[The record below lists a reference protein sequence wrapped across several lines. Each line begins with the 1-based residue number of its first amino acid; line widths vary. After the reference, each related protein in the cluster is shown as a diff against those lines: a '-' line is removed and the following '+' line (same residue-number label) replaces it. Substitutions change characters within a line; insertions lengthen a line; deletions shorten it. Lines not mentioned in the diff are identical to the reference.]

1 MNQPAYA
8 LAPSR
13 AERLVRHVSVLY
25 LLLLVAL
32 PLLALVWFGVG
43 DGGSSMTE
51 LLRSRTARSALGL
64 TVWTSTLVAF
74 LNVIFGTLSA
84 WVLVRYPIPG
94 RAMISALLDLPLA
107 IPTLVAGVALALL
120 YGPNSLIGQR
130 LVELGLPIIFA
141 RPGIVLALLFVTLP
155 FVVRAVEPVLSEIDV
170 GEEEA
175 AKTLGATPFQ
185 IFRSVFVPAL
195 APAALSSGIRSLG
208 RALGEFGSVVVVAGN
223 IPLKTLTTPV
233 FILGEIESGAP
244 RTAAAISVIL
254 LTVALLLH
262 AGAGILE
269 RRFGARHASS

>member
-13 AERLVRHVSVLY
+13 GERLVRHVSVLY

-32 PLLALVWFGVG
+32 PLLALIWFGVA
-43 DGGSSMTE
+43 DGGGSLID
-51 LLRSRTARSALGL
+51 LLGSRTARAALGL
-64 TVWTSTLVAF
+64 TVWTSTLVAI
-74 LNVIFGTLSA
+74 LNVLFGTLTA
-84 WVLVRYPIPG
+84 WVLVRYPIRG

-107 IPTLVAGVALALL
+107 IPTLVAGVMLALL
-120 YGPNSLIGQR
+120 YGPNSLIGHK
-130 LVELGLPIIFA
+130 LVEFGLPIIFA
-141 RPGIVLALLFVTLP
+141 QPGIVLALLFVTLP

-185 IFRSVFVPAL
+185 TFRTVFVPAI
-195 APAALSSGIRSLG
+195 APAALSGGIRSLG
-208 RALGEFGSVVVVAGN
+208 RAMGEFGSVVVVAGN
-223 IPLKTLTTPV
+223 IPMRTLTAPV

-244 RTAAAISVIL
+244 RTAAAISVVL

-262 AGAGILE
+262 AGASFLE
-269 RRFGARHASS
+269 RRFGARHAT